1 MILTS
6 RCSTGTNVSS
16 TYYLNTNEMTSSPTH
31 NGSQSQELTTTP
43 TASYSPDVIALEDL
57 NGIELLQ
64 STLTL
69 TKLWE
74 HWALHKALRSMDLN
88 AVYRGFEHS
97 KAYRN
102 IKHIIKDLIELE
114 VLSED
119 CYLGR
124 MPFCGIDSFTRA
136 AINTPVK
143 RLLQQRVD
151 IDIYAMTHGYEPD
164 ELFNVLVFTSIN
176 AGSNGHYEFESQVM
190 DNGLSMLRNGITKSV
205 RKGVLMGRY
214 SSVKLFTATYAN
226 IGGN

>member
-1 MILTS
+1 M
-6 RCSTGTNVSS
+6 
-16 TYYLNTNEMTSSPTH
+16 NETAPSLTH
-31 NGSQSQELTTTP
+31 NGSQCAEDITTAA
-43 TASYSPDVIALEDL
+43 ASYTPDVMALEDL

-74 HWALHKALRSMDLN
+74 HWALHKALRSMDYN
-88 AVYRGFEHS
+88 ALYRGFEHS
-97 KAYRN
+97 KPYRN
-102 IKHIIKDLIELE
+102 IKHIIKDLIKLE
-114 VLSED
+114 VLPED

-136 AINTPVK
+136 AINVGVK
-143 RLLQQRVD
+143 RLLGARMQL
-151 IDIYAMTHGYEPD
+151 DIYAMTHGYEPD
-164 ELFNVLVFTSIN
+164 ELFNVLAFTSIN
-176 AGSNGHYEFESQVM
+176 AGSNGYHEFESQVM
-190 DNGLSMLRNGITKSV
+190 NHGLSMLRNGITKSV